1 MKILAIAHNTFRE
14 AVRDRVFALVGAFG
28 LVLMVS
34 SIVLSPLSVGAQ
46 QKLVAD
52 IGLAGISIFAVL
64 VVLFVGSGLVHKE
77 LDKRTIMTLLSKPV
91 SRMEYLLGKYFGLL
105 FTIVTMMAM
114 MAILFGVALFVT
126 GTDFE
131 WVYLLSIGL
140 TFCEM
145 VLVTAI
151 VIFFSAFTGPLLT
164 GLFTMGVFISGRTL
178 ADVLEFAH
186 VTENPVLADTVS
198 VLRHVIP
205 NFDLFDL
212 RTAAV
217 HGLPI
222 DPGHVAWAVGYMA
235 LYSVALLVVAEFVF
249 RRREFK

>member
-1 MKILAIAHNTFRE
+1 MKILAIAQNTFRE

-28 LVLMVS
+28 LVLIVS

-52 IGLAGISIFAVL
+52 IGLGGISIFAVL

-91 SRMEYLLGKYFGLL
+91 SRMEYLLGKYLGLL
-105 FTIVTMMAM
+105 FTIVCMMAM
-114 MAILFGVALFVT
+114 MTVLFGIALLVT
-126 GTDFE
+126 GTAFE
-131 WVYLLSIGL
+131 WAYLVSIGM

-145 VLVTAI
+145 LLVTAI
-151 VIFFSAFTGPLLT
+151 VIFFSSFTGPLLT
-164 GLFTMGVFISGRTL
+164 GLFTMGIFISGRTL
-178 ADVLEFAH
+178 SNVLEFAH
-186 VTENPVLADTVS
+186 VTDNPGVAETVRM
-198 VLRHVIP
+198 LRNVVP
-205 NFDLFDL
+205 NLDLFDL
-212 RTAAV
+212 RSVAV

-222 DPGHVAWAVGYMA
+222 DPGNLLWAVAYA
-235 LYSVALLVVAEFVF
+235 LLYSVGLLVAAEFFF

>member
-91 SRMEYLLGKYFGLL
+91 SRMDYLLGKYFGLL

-114 MAILFGVALFVT
+114 MAVLFGFALLAT
-126 GTDFE
+126 GTQFE

-151 VIFFSAFTGPLLT
+151 VIFFSSFTGPLLT
-164 GLFTMGVFISGRTL
+164 GLFTMGIFISGRTL
-178 ADVLEFAH
+178 SDVLQFAH
-186 VTENPVLADTVS
+186 VTENPGLSGAVEILQN
-198 VLRHVIP
+198 VIP
-205 NFDLFDL
+205 NLDLFDL

-222 DPGHVAWAVGYMA
+222 EAGHLVWAVAYMA
-235 LYSVALLVVAEFVF
+235 LYSAALLMAAEFVF

>member
-1 MKILAIAHNTFRE
+1 MKILAIARNTFRE

-28 LVLMVS
+28 LVLMASTV
-34 SIVLSPLSVGAQ
+34 VLSPLSVGAQ

-52 IGLAGISIFAVL
+52 IGLSGISIFAVI

-114 MAILFGVALFVT
+114 MAVLFVVALLLT
-126 GTDFE
+126 GNGFQ
-131 WVYLLSIGL
+131 WPYLLSIGL

-145 VLVTAI
+145 VLITA
-151 VIFFSAFTGPLLT
+151 VVVFFSSFTGPLLT
-164 GLFTMGVFISGRTL
+164 ALFTMGIFIAGRML
-178 ADVLEFAH
+178 SDLLDFAH
-186 VTENPVLADTVS
+186 VTDNPAAASTVN
-198 VLRHVIP
+198 VLRNVLP
-205 NFDLFDL
+205 NLDLFDI
-212 RTAAV
+212 RTAVV
-217 HGLPI
+217 HGFPI
-222 DPGHVAWAVGYMA
+222 ESGHLLWAVAYMA
-235 LYSVALLVVAEFVF
+235 LYSAGLVVAAEFVF

>member
-1 MKILAIAHNTFRE
+1 MKILAIARNTFRE

-52 IGLAGISIFAVL
+52 IGLSGISIFAVL

-91 SRMEYLLGKYFGLL
+91 SRLEYLLGKYVGLL
-105 FTIVTMMAM
+105 FTIVTMMAL
-114 MAILFGVALFVT
+114 MAALFGLALLAT
-126 GTDFE
+126 GTQFE

-151 VIFFSAFTGPLLT
+151 VIFFSSFTGPLLT
-164 GLFTMGVFISGRTL
+164 GLFTMGIFISGRTL
-178 ADVLEFAH
+178 SDVLEFAH
-186 VTENPVLADTVS
+186 VTENPTVART
-198 VLRHVIP
+198 VEILRNVVP
-205 NFDLFDL
+205 NLDLFDI
-212 RTAAV
+212 RSAAV

-222 DPGHVAWAVGYMA
+222 DPGHIAWAVAYMA
-235 LYSVALLVVAEFVF
+235 LYSVGLVVAAEFVF